1 VPTHSAGRSTAVA
14 CETWRKAVAAV
25 CRLTV
30 SGALLMALGAAAH
43 LEPGGAALSAAP
55 AHAPDG
61 PRAAPD
67 GSRAEA
73 DATHEAV
80 AEGHTAEGEH
90 EESIWGFVGKL
101 FNFAILAGTL
111 IYLFRAPIAGYL
123 DRRGGQIRSDLEAAR
138 AMEATAAQQIA
149 DITARL
155 QQLPSE
161 IEALRAR
168 GSQEIAAEEARIQAE
183 AEAERDR
190 LLEQTRREI
199 DLQLRVAKRELVN
212 HAADLAVGVARER
225 IKGQITDADQ
235 AALVD
240 RYLSKVNAGE

>member
-1 VPTHSAGRSTAVA
+1 MPTHPAGPSRAVA
-14 CETWRKAVAAV
+14 CETWRKAATAVSRLAVA
-25 CRLTV
+25 
-30 SGALLMALGAAAH
+30 GALLMALGAAARF
-43 LEPGGAALSAAP
+43 EPAGVALSAAP
-55 AHAPDG
+55 AHA
-61 PRAAPD
+61 APD
-67 GSRAEA
+67 GVRPEA
-73 DATHEAV
+73 DVTHEAV
-80 AEGHTAEGEH
+80 AEGHTAEGQH
-90 EESIWGFVGKL
+90 DESIWGFVGKL

-149 DITARL
+149 EITARL

-199 DLQLRVAKRELVN
+199 DLQLRVAKRELVS

-240 RYLSKVNAGE
+240 RYLSKVNTGE

>member
-1 VPTHSAGRSTAVA
+1 MPIHSAGRSTAVA
-14 CETWRKAVAAV
+14 CETWRKAATAV
-25 CRLTV
+25 WRLAV
-30 SGALLMALGAAAH
+30 SGALLVALGVAAAP
-43 LEPGGAALSAAP
+43 LGPGGVALSAAP
-55 AHAPDG
+55 AHA
-61 PRAAPD
+61 APE
-67 GSRAEA
+67 GSQPEA
-73 DATHEAV
+73 DVTHEAV

-90 EESIWGFVGKL
+90 GESIWGFVGKL

-138 AMEATAAQQIA
+138 GMEATAAQQIA
-149 DITARL
+149 EITARL

-199 DLQLRVAKRELVN
+199 DLQLRVAKRDLVN